1 MYLQAH
7 LKWLKKHKN
16 RVLVGGSLRESIDE
30 NAIGGLWIVEAETK
44 SEIEAL
50 IQSDPF
56 WINGLRQEY
65 KILHW
70 SKVFEDQKV
79 PI

>member
-1 MYLQAH
+1 MLFAVHFSDKPDMLDARGKYLQAH
-7 LKWLKKHKN
+7 LNWLKKHQD

-44 SEIEAL
+44 SEIETL

-56 WINGLRQEY
+56 
-65 KILHW
+65 
-70 SKVFEDQKV
+70 
-79 PI
+79 